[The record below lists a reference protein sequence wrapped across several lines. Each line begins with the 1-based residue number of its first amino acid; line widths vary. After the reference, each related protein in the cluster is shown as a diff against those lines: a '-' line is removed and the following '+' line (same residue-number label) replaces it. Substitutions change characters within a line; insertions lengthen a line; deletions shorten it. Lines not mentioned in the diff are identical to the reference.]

1 MQDLKQLELFAILY
15 IQIIFI
21 DLIHL
26 WERLGLIYEALRGS
40 N

>member
-1 MQDLKQLELFAILY
+1 MQGLKQLEFFAILY

-26 WERLGLIYEALRGS
+26 CERLSLIYEALRVS